1 MLLLLGLAGVWLRSS
16 VPDRFANYQVRMV
29 SEAQRGHTMGLVT
42 KDMLRNAKDLFPVP
56 HD

>member
-29 SEAQRGHTMGLVT
+29 SEAQRGHTMGQSMSFSRRVLHF
-42 KDMLRNAKDLFPVP
+42 DAGG
-56 HD
+56 